1 MLYYLL
7 KRGFRKEERARVANN
22 LIGLRKY
29 LQEKV
34 PHKTVDQN
42 LLVATWNIRDF
53 DSNKFKHGPRLN
65 ESFYYIAEIISA
77 FDIVALQEVYKNL
90 KALRR
95 VMRILGGNW
104 EFITTDVTE
113 GRSGNKERM
122 TFVYDR
128 NKVHFQNIAG
138 EIVLPQTKLIMEKQQ
153 FARTPYLV
161 AFQSGWFKFMLCTV
175 HIYYG
180 SKYGERF
187 DRRVKEIKQ
196 IAKFIG
202 KRADEEKYN
211 YILLGDFNIVTPE
224 CETMNALMGSGF
236 MIPNEL
242 KHPTNIDE
250 NKFYDQ
256 IAFKTRPGEFRL
268 GTSQNNAGVLRFY
281 TTVFK
286 DDEFNVYEQYMDS
299 AKLEAAGPER
309 AGKEKYYRDT
319 WRTFQ
324 MSDHYPLW
332 VELQI
337 DFSEDYLN
345 NLRGI
350 Q

>member
-1 MLYYLL
+1 MQYNFL
-7 KRGFRKEERARVANN
+7 KRGFKRKERIRVVDN
-22 LIGLRKY
+22 LLALREQ
-29 LQEKV
+29 LMREV
-34 PHKTVDQN
+34 SHKTANDT
-42 LLVATWNIRDF
+42 LLLATWNVRDF

-95 VMRILGGNW
+95 VMKILGGNW

-122 TFVYDR
+122 TFVYDS

-138 EIVLPQTKLIMEKQQ
+138 EIVLPETKLIAGKRQ

-161 AFQSGWFKFMLCTV
+161 AFQSGWFRFMLCTV

-180 SKYGERF
+180 SQSGEGF
-187 DRRVKEIKQ
+187 ARRVKEIKQ

-202 KRADEEKYN
+202 KKADEEKYN

-224 CETMNALMGSGF
+224 CETMYALTGSGF
-236 MIPNEL
+236 VIPNEL
-242 KHPTNIDE
+242 QHPTNIDE

-268 GTSQNNAGVLRFY
+268 AGSENNAGVLRFY
-281 TTVFK
+281 RSVFK
-286 DDEFNVYEQYMDS
+286 DDEFDTYEPYIDS
-299 AKLEAAGPER
+299 AKLEAAGPDR
-309 AGKEKYYRDT
+309 TDKEKYYKDT

-345 NLRGI
+345 KLRDI
-350 Q
+350 A

>member
-1 MLYYLL
+1 VQYYLL
-7 KRGFRKEERARVANN
+7 KRGFKQDEIGRVARN
-22 LIGLRKY
+22 LMSLRKY

-34 PHKTVDQN
+34 PHKTVN
-42 LLVATWNIRDF
+42 ETLLLATWNIRDF
-53 DSNKFKHGPRLN
+53 DSNKFKHGPRLS

-77 FDIVALQEVYKNL
+77 FDIVALQEIYKNL

-95 VMRILGGNW
+95 VMKILGDNW

-113 GRSGNKERM
+113 GSSGNKERM

-128 NKVHFQNIAG
+128 NKVHFRNIAG
-138 EIVLPQTKLIMEKQQ
+138 EIVLPETKLIAEKRQ

-180 SKYGERF
+180 SPSGERF

-196 IAKFIG
+196 IARFIG

-224 CETMNALMGSGF
+224 CETMYALTGSGF
-236 MIPNEL
+236 VIPDGL

-256 IAFKTRPGEFRL
+256 IAFKTRPNEFRL
-268 GTSQNNAGVLRFY
+268 GESDNSAGVLRFY

-299 AKLEAAGPER
+299 AKLDAAGPEQSK
-309 AGKEKYYRDT
+309 KEKYYRDT

-332 VELQI
+332 VELKI
-337 DFSEDYLN
+337 DFSDDYLKS
-345 NLRGI
+345 I
-350 Q
+350 IESH

>member
-1 MLYYLL
+1 LQYNFL
-7 KRGFRKEERARVANN
+7 KRGFKRKERIRVVDN
-22 LIGLRKY
+22 LLALREQ
-29 LQEKV
+29 LMREV
-34 PHKTVDQN
+34 SHKTANDT
-42 LLVATWNIRDF
+42 LLLATWNVRDF

-95 VMRILGGNW
+95 VMKILGGNW

-122 TFVYDR
+122 TFVYDS

-138 EIVLPQTKLIMEKQQ
+138 EIVLPETKLIAGKRQ

-161 AFQSGWFKFMLCTV
+161 AFQSGWFRFMLCTV

-180 SKYGERF
+180 SQSGEGF
-187 DRRVKEIKQ
+187 ARRVKEIKQ

-202 KRADEEKYN
+202 KKADEEKYN

-224 CETMNALMGSGF
+224 CETMYALTGSGF
-236 MIPNEL
+236 VIPNEL
-242 KHPTNIDE
+242 QHPTNIDE

-268 GTSQNNAGVLRFY
+268 AGSENNAGVLRFY
-281 TTVFK
+281 RSVFK
-286 DDEFNVYEQYMDS
+286 DDEFDTYEPYIDS
-299 AKLEAAGPER
+299 AKLEAAGPDR
-309 AGKEKYYRDT
+309 TDKEKYYKDT

-345 NLRGI
+345 KLRDI
-350 Q
+350 A